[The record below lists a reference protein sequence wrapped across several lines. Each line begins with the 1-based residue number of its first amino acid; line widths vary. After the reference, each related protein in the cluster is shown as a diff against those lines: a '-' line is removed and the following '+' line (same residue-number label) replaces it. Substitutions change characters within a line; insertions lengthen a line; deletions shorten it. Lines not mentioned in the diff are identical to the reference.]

1 MAKVNIVR
9 WDDTNLLPKLLD
21 ANDTAMV
28 NAIDVTGSS
37 GVLYLGPTDAT
48 SLALGKTGGTLI
60 MSGSSL
66 FKANAKWEDDVLAI
80 FGTDTDTS
88 IEYDAASGK
97 MIISGSAAAPIHVFG
112 AILSA
117 STGLKVTGSADLPG
131 QTSFKLDGVAV
142 STVNYT
148 AANLSRLF
156 NGSSVDDL
164 HVHAVPNLTGVL
176 LVDPD
181 FIHRFTVG
189 GPAGNGVSGSQ
200 VVYLSGVN
208 NLVDLADADAV
219 ATSRIIGIASGTTS
233 VTYASSSNVNVF
245 TVYGDRFGGFV
256 DLTASFPY
264 YLSTTPGAITKTPA
278 VGAGRS
284 IVQVGIGCSPTELLF
299 QPNIIVRGVG

>member
-9 WDDTNLLPKLLD
+9 WDDTNLLHKLLD
-21 ANDTAMV
+21 EGDTAMV
-28 NAIDVTGSS
+28 NHIDITGSAGFLTLGS
-37 GVLYLGPTDAT
+37 GSATGVVLGH
-48 SLALGKTGGTLI
+48 TGNSLI
-60 MSGSSL
+60 MSGTSL
-66 FKANAKWEDDVLAI
+66 FKANARWEDDVLAI
-80 FGTDTDTS
+80 FGTDSDAN
-88 IEYDAASGK
+88 IEYDAATGK
-97 MIISGSAAAPIHVFG
+97 LVISGSAAAPVHVFG

-131 QTSFKLDGVAV
+131 QQSFRLDGVAV
-142 STVNYT
+142 SSNNFT

-189 GPAGNGVSGSQ
+189 GPAGNGITGSQ

-245 TVYGDRFGGFV
+245 TVYGDRFAGFT
-256 DLTASFPY
+256 DLTASFVY

-299 QPNIIVRGVG
+299 QPDIIVRGVG